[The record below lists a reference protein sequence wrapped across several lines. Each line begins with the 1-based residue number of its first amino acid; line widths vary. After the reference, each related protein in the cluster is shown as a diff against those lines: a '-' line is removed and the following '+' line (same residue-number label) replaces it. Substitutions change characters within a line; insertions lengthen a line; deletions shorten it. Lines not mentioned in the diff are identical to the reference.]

1 MRPNVEWR
9 TDQGD
14 YVLVAR
20 DPQATS
26 VRVTWV
32 LTEDSSD
39 LTTQGEMA
47 VPAGPL
53 VDAAELVTTA
63 FLHKH

>member
-1 MRPNVEWR
+1 MEWR
-9 TDQGD
+9 TDQDD

-26 VRVTWV
+26 ARVTGV
-32 LTEDSSD
+32 LTEDSND

-47 VPAGPL
+47 VPTGPL
-53 VDAAELVTTA
+53 VDAADLVKTA
-63 FLHKH
+63 FLNEH